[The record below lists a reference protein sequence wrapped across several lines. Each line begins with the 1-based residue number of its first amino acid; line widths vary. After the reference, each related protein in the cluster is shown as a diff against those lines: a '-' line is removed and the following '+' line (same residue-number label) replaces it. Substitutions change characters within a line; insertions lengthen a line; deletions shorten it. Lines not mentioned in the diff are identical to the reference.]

1 MYNDNNFTS
10 DLINSYAWDTAI
22 VFLQKCD
29 DREGNNELP
38 YSRQNSLNGSL
49 APQGTN
55 NLDVKDL
62 ICNVYDMASNCREW
76 TTETGYNSEACCI
89 WHGSSF
95 HENDINRCASTRND
109 NEVTISREYIAFR
122 PIIYL

>member
-1 MYNDNNFTS
+1 MKKIIINILSIILILFL
-10 DLINSYAWDTAI
+10 LINICPTKTQAANLDGIMSGA
-22 VFLQKCD
+22 D
-29 DREGNNELP
+29 DFINK
-38 YSRQNSLNGSL
+38 
-49 APQGTN
+49 GTN
-55 NLDVKDL
+55 GTVTEDV

-76 TTETGYNSEACCI
+76 TTETGYNSEVCCI